1 MAPRKLE
8 AAALLLLSIASSAV
22 ASVEPVK
29 PRPAPRLGGG
39 DLLLSFNETTP
50 SPSFSPKSVSV
61 SWSSAGEDGQFI
73 RTNSDGALVL
83 EDIVTGDSQTFVPAD
98 QLPKNLQEYWISTD
112 SKHVLASANAT
123 KKYRYSYVADYYIL
137 DVESGESKPL
147 VDDQAGDIQYAELAP
162 SGSAVAFVRDNNLF
176 LLDRSSGNVTQVTH
190 DGGPDMFHG
199 VPDWV
204 YEEEVF
210 GARSTL
216 WFSPDAN
223 FVAFLSFNET
233 GVGTFTIPYYMD
245 NKKVAPVYPKEL
257 DLRYPKV
264 GSTNPTV
271 HLSILDVATGE
282 AQQVPVDA
290 FPSDELIIGEV
301 AWVTDTS
308 DALIYRAY
316 NRVQDHDAHVV
327 VDPSTLKS
335 KTVRKRDGSDGW
347 LEQTLSINYVG
358 SLGDSKRAADT
369 YYVDVSDE
377 SGWMHIYLFPVQG
390 DKDPIQ
396 LTEGKWEVDSILSID
411 KAQGLIYYSASTRH
425 SSERHIYKVSWHS
438 GDITPLVDDSVP
450 AYWSASFS
458 SESGFYILSYRGP
471 NVPYQ
476 EVYSTNST
484 SSEPLRTLE
493 DNDQFVKSVSEYI
506 LPKISYFDLEHPDG
520 YSLSVKQSL
529 PPNFDPTKRYPVL
542 FTPYGGPN
550 SQQVLKTFSSL
561 GWAAY
566 IASEPELQ
574 YITYTVDNRGT
585 GHRGRAFRSAVSGH
599 LGKLEPIDQVWAAQ
613 QLIKKHRFIDAH
625 RIGMWGWSFG
635 GYLTA
640 KTVELDSDVFTLGLI
655 TAPVTDWRFYDSVY
669 TERYMKKLEDNLQ
682 GYTDTSVHNAT
693 GFKNIAGG
701 FSLLHGTG
709 DDNVH
714 YQHAASLVDFLLAE
728 GVTPAKMRMFAFTD
742 STHSISYNGD
752 SLYLYRFLTQRLY
765 DEVKRKVGTE
775 ALVHQW
781 SKREDGEEEE

>member
-1 MAPRKLE
+1 MEQRC
-8 AAALLLLSIASSAV
+8 LL
-22 ASVEPVK
+22 
-29 PRPAPRLGGG
+29 PRLAPTIGGG
-39 DLLLSFNETTP
+39 DRLLSFNETTP
-50 SPSFSPKSVSV
+50 RPSFSPKSVSV
-61 SWSSAGEDGQFI
+61 SWSSAGVDGQFI
-73 RTNSDGALVL
+73 RTDSDGALVL
-83 EDIVTGDSQTFVPAD
+83 EDIVTGDSETFVPAD
-98 QLPKNLQEYWISTD
+98 QLPKGLREYWISTD

-123 KKYRYSYVADYYIL
+123 SQYRHSYLADYYVL
-137 DVESGESKPL
+137 NVESGESKPL
-147 VDDQAGDIQYAELAP
+147 VDDQAGDIQYAEMAP
-162 SGSAVAFVRDNNLF
+162 SGGAIAFVRGNNLF
-176 LLDRSSGNVTQVTH
+176 LLDRDSGNVTQVTH

-216 WFSPDAN
+216 WFSPDAH

-245 NKKVAPVYPKEL
+245 NKKTAPVYPHEL

-271 HLSILDVATGE
+271 HLSVVDVATGG
-282 AQQVPVDA
+282 AQEVPVDV

-301 AWVTDTS
+301 AWVTNTS
-308 DALIYRAY
+308 ESFIYRAY

-327 VDPSTLKS
+327 VDPATLDS
-335 KTVRKRDGSDGW
+335 KTVRQRDGSDGW
-347 LEQTLSINYVG
+347 LEQTLSISYVG
-358 SLGDSKRAADT
+358 SLGGNKSDEDT
-369 YYVDVSDE
+369 YYVDLSDE

-396 LTEGKWEVDSILSID
+396 LTEGEWEVSSILSID
-411 KAQGLIYYSASTRH
+411 KARSLIYYSASTH
-425 SSERHIYKVSWHS
+425 HTTERHIYKVSWLS
-438 GDITPLVDDSVP
+438 GEVTPLVDDTIS

-458 SESGFYILSYRGP
+458 SESGFYILSYSGP
-471 NVPYQ
+471 DVPYQ
-476 EVYSTNST
+476 EVYSTTGT

-493 DNDQFVKSVSEYI
+493 DNADFVATVADYK
-506 LPKISYFDLEHPDG
+506 LPKVSFFDLEHPDG

-529 PPNFDPTKRYPVL
+529 PPDFDPSKKYPIL

-550 SQQVLKTFSSL
+550 SQQVLKSWSSL

-585 GHRGRAFRSAVSGH
+585 GHRGRAYRSAVTGH
-599 LGKLEPIDQVWAAQ
+599 LGKLEPLDQVWAAQ
-613 QLIKKHRFIDAH
+613 QLIKKHRFIDPH
-625 RIGMWGWSFG
+625 RVGMWGWSFG

-640 KTVELDSDVFTLGLI
+640 KTVELDSGVFTLGLI

-669 TERYMKKLEDNLQ
+669 TERYMKKLQDNEQ
-682 GYTDTSVHNAT
+682 GYRDTAVHNAT
-693 GFKNIAGG
+693 GFKNIDGG

-714 YQHAASLVDFLLAE
+714 YQHAAALVDFLLGE
-728 GVTPAKMRMFAFTD
+728 GVTPSKMRMFAFTD

-752 SLYLYRFLTQRLY
+752 SLYLYKYLTQRLY
-765 DEVKRKVGTE
+765 DEVKRKVGGE
-775 ALVHQW
+775 VLVHQW
-781 SKREDGEEEE
+781 SKRVEEEEDAE